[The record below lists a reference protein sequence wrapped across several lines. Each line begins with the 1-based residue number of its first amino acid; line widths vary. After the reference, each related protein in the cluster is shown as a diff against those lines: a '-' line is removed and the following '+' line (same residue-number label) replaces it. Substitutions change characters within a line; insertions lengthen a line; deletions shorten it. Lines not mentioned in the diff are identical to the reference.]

1 MADTDMGEEIT
12 TAENPV
18 TMEEWQSYVDG
29 LSNDEELYEIAMAAG
44 TIKFGEKLRGEGYP
58 ATDITAIRTMIAR
71 KLLEQEIA
79 PPTRVG
85 GCMIDYRALLPG
97 QFTF

>member
-1 MADTDMGEEIT
+1 MADNDTEKNTEADD
-12 TAENPV
+12 PV
-18 TMEEWQSYVDG
+18 TMEEWESYVDG
-29 LSNDEELYEIAMAAG
+29 LTNDEELYEIAMAAG
-44 TIKFGEKLRGEGYP
+44 TIKFGQKLIDEGYP
-58 ATDITAIRTMIAR
+58 ATDITAIRTMLAK
-71 KLLEQEIA
+71 KLLESEVA

>member
-1 MADTDMGEEIT
+1 MADNDTEMDST
-12 TAENPV
+12 TNPV
-18 TMEEWQSYVDG
+18 TMEEWASYVEG
-29 LSNDEELYEIAMAAG
+29 LSDDKELYEVAMAAG
-44 TIKFGEKLRGEGYP
+44 SIKFGQKLLGEGYP
-58 ATDITAIRTMIAR
+58 ATDITTIRTMIAA
-71 KLLEQEIA
+71 KLLEQELA

>member
-1 MADTDMGEEIT
+1 MADNDTEKNT
-12 TAENPV
+12 TEDNPV
-18 TMEEWQSYVDG
+18 TMEEWESYVDG

-44 TIKFGEKLRGEGYP
+44 TIKFGQKLLDEGYP
-58 ATDITAIRTMIAR
+58 ATDITAIRTMLAK
-71 KLLEQEIA
+71 KLLEKEIA

-97 QFTF
+97 QFKF